1 MAVFVGEG
9 DDLRLDAGAVARPDA
24 LYLSV
29 VEGRAVEG
37 FAQHRVARLVGV
49 ERVARE
55 LTQGGALWGIHI
67 GELME
72 VLFALLHA
80 HLLEV
85 QTACID
91 TGWCPC
97 LHAVGAYAHCL
108 QLVGDAVGRWLGDAP
123 TAELQLT
130 EVHQSREECPCR
142 QDDRFGREAHP

>member
-9 DDLRLDAGAVARPDA
+9 DNLRLDAGAVAWPYA

-49 ERVARE
+49 EGVARE

-72 VLFALLHA
+72 VLFALLHT

-85 QTACID
+85 
-91 TGWCPC
+91 
-97 LHAVGAYAHCL
+97 
-108 QLVGDAVGRWLGDAP
+108 
-123 TAELQLT
+123 
-130 EVHQSREECPCR
+130 
-142 QDDRFGREAHP
+142 